1 MQSELLDL
9 QISNSIFCSVIDTF
23 KNKTIWKKVFGNGT
37 LNKLS
42 KLGESDISNIS
53 DQKFFNSVQRIVNKF
68 SDTIEDKDA
77 VNFHSIE
84 NTILTLTKDF
94 ECKDFNDYELLQTR
108 NILMN
113 WLV

>member
-23 KNKTIWKKVFGNGT
+23 KNKTIWKKVWT

-42 KLGESDISNIS
+42 KLGVSDISNIS

-68 SDTIEDKDA
+68 SETIEDKDA
-77 VNFHSIE
+77 VNFQ
-84 NTILTLTKDF
+84 
-94 ECKDFNDYELLQTR
+94 C
-108 NILMN
+108 
-113 WLV
+113 